1 MLKNSLD
8 RQILGLALPAIVAN
22 ITTPLLSL
30 VDVAIVGHLGSA
42 VYVGAIAVGGSIFSM
57 LYWLFGFLRFGTSGL
72 TAQALGRGSARQTSL
87 LLQRSLLIA
96 LGFGIIL
103 ITAHYP
109 LGHAAL
115 SFMDTDADTAGK
127 AWLYFSILIYGAPAS
142 LATFAL
148 TGWFVGMQD
157 TRTPM
162 WISLLVNVVNITAS
176 LILVYAMDYDLAG
189 EAYGTLLAQWTG
201 FIVSAAT
208 CAIHYKVRP
217 QPLSELLHV
226 SELKTF
232 FKVNT
237 DIFLRTVC
245 LIAVTV
251 WFTRTGAGLG
261 PVMLAVNTLLMQFFI
276 LFSYIM
282 DGFAFAGEAI
292 CGKSYGASDSHSL
305 NRQIHR
311 LLQWGLALATVFTAG
326 YALGGQYL
334 ITLLTNDSG
343 VIETAEKYR
352 LWAAGIPLAGFMA
365 FTWDGVLTGM
375 TRTRLMLGTMSAASA
390 IFFILY
396 LLLFPAIGNHGLWT
410 AFLAYL
416 FTRGCLQHIF
426 YYRNNR

>member
-142 LATFAL
+142 LDTFAL

-189 EAYGTLLAQWTG
+189 VAYGTLLAQWAG

-365 FTWDGVLTGM
+365 FTWDGVLTGV